1 VPFFLFYS
9 FWSSPRLIEYTM
21 FMSNYPHRG
30 RFLSLTQKLTI
41 ILTTMIEAFL
51 ISPPKR
57 TIA

>member
-9 FWSSPRLIEYTM
+9 SWSSPRPIAYTM
-21 FMSNYPHRG
+21 FMSNYQRG
-30 RFLSLTQKLTI
+30 RFLSLTQKLTT

-51 ISPPKR
+51 ISRPKR

>member
-9 FWSSPRLIEYTM
+9 FWSSPRPIAYTM

-51 ISPPKR
+51 ISRPKR
-57 TIA
+57 KIA

>member
-9 FWSSPRLIEYTM
+9 SWSSPRPIAYTM

-30 RFLSLTQKLTI
+30 RSQSLTQKLTI

-51 ISPPKR
+51 ISLPKR
-57 TIA
+57 TTA